1 MLMGVNLRDLLSFQ
15 QLGLKELS
23 GRIIAIDA
31 MNTLYQFLS
40 IIRQPDGA
48 SLMDSKGNV
57 TSHLSGIFYR
67 TINLLEAGI
76 KPVYVFDGKPPE
88 LKSGTV
94 EERRRIRKEATKMWG
109 EALERG
115 DLEEARKFA
124 QASAKLTDE
133 MVEESK
139 KLLDAMGVPHV
150 QAPSEGEAQ
159 ASYMARRGDV
169 WGVASQDYDSLL
181 YNSPYLV
188 RNLTISGRRKLPRKN
203 IYVKVEPELV
213 TLDEN
218 LRSLGIT
225 REQLIGIGIL
235 LGTDYNEGAKG
246 VGVKT
251 ALKLIKEKGSIERVV
266 EEEKLE
272 IDPPV
277 EQIKQLFLKP
287 EITDNYEIRWE
298 PVDKNQVFSILVDEH
313 DFSRDRVQK
322 GLERI
327 REEDRARTQ
336 SRLEQFFHS

>member
-40 IIRQPDGA
+40 IIRQPDGT
-48 SLMDSKGNV
+48 SLMDSRGNV

-94 EERRRIRKEATKMWG
+94 EERRRIRKEAAKMWE

-159 ASYMARRGDV
+159 ASFMARRGDA

-218 LRSLGIT
+218 LKNLGIT

-235 LGTDYNEGAKG
+235 LGTDYNEGVKG

-266 EEEKLE
+266 EEEKLV

-277 EQIKQLFLKP
+277 EQIKHLFLKP
-287 EITDNYEIRWE
+287 EITDNYKIRWE